1 MKVIVHPDYAAWKDE
16 ISRIPDCFD
25 SRGETLYQGRN
36 TVKRFRRAD
45 TNWVVKRYK
54 RPNPAQRVAYTFF
67 EPSKAERAY
76 RYAHLLK
83 EKGIS
88 TPEGIAY
95 IERKKHGLLCE
106 YYFISTECTDRLV
119 YPELVETPAYDRTLA
134 DKLAAFL
141 VRLHESGVLHGDLN
155 LNNILYRT
163 TPDGEYR
170 FSVIDTNRSHF
181 KDNPT
186 PEECLDNLKRV
197 THRRDLLEHIVGRYA
212 ELRGW
217 NREESIRTV
226 MDALLR
232 FEKRRAWK
240 RRLTGKKP

>member
-16 ISRIPDCFD
+16 ISRIPEEFD

-54 RPNPAQRVAYTFF
+54 RPNIVQRIAYTFF

-95 IERKKHGLLCE
+95 IEEKKHGLLRDS
-106 YYFISTECTDRLV
+106 YFVSTECADRPIF
-119 YPELVETPAYDRTLA
+119 PELVETPAYDETLT
-134 DKLAAFL
+134 DELAAFF
-141 VRLHESGVLHGDLN
+141 VRLHESGILHGDLN
-155 LNNILYRT
+155 LNNILYRR
-163 TPDGEYR
+163 TPDGQCH
-170 FSVIDTNRSHF
+170 FTVIDTNRSHF
-181 KDNPT
+181 KDNLT

-197 THRRDLLEHIVGRYA
+197 THRRDLLEDIVGKYA
-212 ELRGW
+212 RLRGW
-217 NREESIRTV
+217 DRTGSIRFV
-226 MDALLR
+226 LDALER
-232 FEKRRAWK
+232 FEKRRALK
-240 RRLTGKKP
+240 RRLRGKKP